1 MENKVKR
8 IGYLPRKRVLEI
20 LDQIS
25 KSESISRSKV
35 VGILVEEALDARG
48 IANFGYSNVSKSN
61 KKNQE
66 LGQTKNS
73 AKLVLFIF
81 GIGPII
87 GITIFLYSK
96 GFFDSPNF

>member
-1 MENKVKR
+1 MKNKK
-8 IGYLPRKRVLEI
+8 
-20 LDQIS
+20 IS
-25 KSESISRSKV
+25 KK
-35 VGILVEEALDARG
+35 
-48 IANFGYSNVSKSN
+48 NQTKSN
-61 KKNQE
+61 KRNQE

-96 GFFDSPNF
+96 GFFNSPNM

>member
-1 MENKVKR
+1 MKNKRTKK
-8 IGYLPRKRVLEI
+8 IKT
-20 LDQIS
+20 
-25 KSESISRSKV
+25 
-35 VGILVEEALDARG
+35 
-48 IANFGYSNVSKSN
+48 NSN

-66 LGQTKNS
+66 IGQTKNS

-96 GFFDSPNF
+96 GFFNSPNM

>member
-1 MENKVKR
+1 MKNKKN
-8 IGYLPRKRVLEI
+8 
-20 LDQIS
+20 S
-25 KSESISRSKV
+25 KNIKTK
-35 VGILVEEALDARG
+35 L
-48 IANFGYSNVSKSN
+48 NN
-61 KKNQE
+61 KNQE

-96 GFFDSPNF
+96 GFFNSPNM

>member
-1 MENKVKR
+1 MKK
-8 IGYLPRKRVLEI
+8 KKSKKF
-20 LDQIS
+20 QS
-25 KSESISRSKV
+25 KSI
-35 VGILVEEALDARG
+35 
-48 IANFGYSNVSKSN
+48 

-87 GITIFLYSK
+87 GITIFLFAK
-96 GFFDSPNF
+96 GFFNSPIF